1 MTNVDISR
9 LMSCKTSIC
18 QKQRGV
24 TSIEYALVASLIAMA
39 IVFGVTAVG
48 KALGIGWSIDGWV
61 GGVLDAL
68 SP

>member
-24 TSIEYALVASLIAMA
+24 TSIEYALVASLIAIA
-39 IVFGVTAVG
+39 I
-48 KALGIGWSIDGWV
+48 V
-61 GGVLDAL
+61 GGVSAAGGANASYWSAWVGRVVAVLGA
-68 SP
+68 